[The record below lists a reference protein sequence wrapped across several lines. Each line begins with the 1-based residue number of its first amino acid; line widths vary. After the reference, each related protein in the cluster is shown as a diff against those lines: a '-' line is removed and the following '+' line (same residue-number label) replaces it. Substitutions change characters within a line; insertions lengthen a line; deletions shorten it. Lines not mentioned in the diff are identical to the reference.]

1 MQVSSN
7 DYSECDIFSRTIIQI
22 EYNDKN
28 NHNEDIF
35 RILRGNFNIMVQII
49 FLNKFRFKIYI
60 FL

>member
-35 RILRGNFNIMVQII
+35 RVLGGNFNIMVQII
-49 FLNKFRFKIYI
+49 FLN
-60 FL
+60 